1 MQDKK
6 NLLLVEMLVRIY
18 AIMEERDRK
27 RVVEWVAKKYR
38 CAIIFDVADGKRAG
52 YFAPNQ
58 RDTIHLMPDAP
69 IRTMFHELGHRFF
82 YKMCRAISYLATAA
96 LLLTPSIIAMYYLHP
111 PAAIALYFS
120 LIFITALLLIT
131 GDLLFVLMRV
141 SFFHFLGRES
151 AANWWAK
158 REMVRVLKQSLRKQK
173 QIRSLMEEV
182 DKKMG
187 ELDDECLPIFSRG
200 KRVLPEAS

>member
-18 AIMEERDRK
+18 AIMEEQDRM
-27 RVVEWVAKKYR
+27 RVVEWIAGRYG
-38 CAIIFDVADGKRAG
+38 CTIIFDVADGKRAG

-58 RDTIHLMPDAP
+58 PDTIHLMCGAP
-69 IRTMFHELGHRFF
+69 LHTMFHELGHRFF
-82 YKMCRAISYLATAA
+82 YKMCRAISYLTSAA
-96 LLLTPSIIAMYYLHP
+96 LLLTPSIITLYYWHP
-111 PAAIALYFS
+111 PAVIALYFS
-120 LIFITALLLIT
+120 LIFVTALVLIT
-131 GDLLFVLMRV
+131 GDLLSMLMRL

-158 REMVRVLKQSLRKQK
+158 REMVRVLKQVLRKQK
-173 QIRSLMEEV
+173 KIRSMMEEV
-182 DKKMG
+182 ERKMA

-200 KRVLPEAS
+200 KRVLSEAS